1 LKRLYFIIVLLTLG
15 LSPLWSQQL
24 IKGVIVEGDSVSA
37 MPFVYVINKS
47 TGNGTMSDNSGSFY
61 LKTNPSDTLIVSFV
75 GYVKLK
81 VPVAKLKTDANGEVK
96 IVMRKL
102 IYNLNMV
109 TVSAFKIKPYEREK
123 MQKVIEDSKIKA
135 INAMESPI
143 TALYMQFSKRGK
155 EQRKL
160 AEIFEQILIDEQVA
174 QKLNPEILRKLTGDD
189 NLNFEQFRRYCFSLT
204 DYYILSHDGY
214 DLYYKVMECYYR
226 WERRGALKQTIE
238 YLNNRTIELRSGG
251 QSILTS
257 IVHMF
262 RYSMVHMWKPIKG
275 V

>member
-226 WERRGALKQTIE
+226 WKDEGR
-238 YLNNRTIELRSGG
+238 
-251 QSILTS
+251 
-257 IVHMF
+257 
-262 RYSMVHMWKPIKG
+262 
-275 V
+275 